1 MNAEERMALIRRN
14 TVELVTEG
22 EIGQLLREK
31 KRPVTYCGYE
41 PSGEVHLGHAV
52 TTTKLMDLA
61 DAGFEVK
68 VLLADWHAFLNN
80 KGDWDFINGTTKMW
94 EKAFKKLG
102 LKDAK
107 FVLGSQFQMKEA
119 YIADLLTLCQRVT
132 VNRGLRAMQEV
143 SRDIENAK
151 VSQAVYPLMQAND
164 IKHLGVDV
172 AEAGIEQRK
181 IHMLAREHLEGIGYR
196 KPMFVHTPLINSLLG
211 SGTKMSS
218 SVPGTKMS
226 SSDKG
231 SLISVRDSTE
241 EIKKKIARAY
251 CPERAAE
258 NNPVLEIV
266 QLVIFPRLE
275 NGKKA
280 FEVRRPEKFG
290 GDVAF
295 SSYAELHRAFAE
307 GKLHPADLKA
317 ATAAYLAEI
326 FAPVREVFK

>member
-1 MNAEERMALIRRN
+1 MNSEERMALIRRN

-22 EIGQLLREK
+22 EIEQLLEAK

-80 KGDWDFINGTTKMW
+80 KGTWDFINSTTKMW

-107 FVLGSQFQMKEA
+107 FVQGSSFQMKEN
-119 YIADLLTLCQRVT
+119 YISDLLTLCQQVT
-132 VNRGLRAMQEV
+132 VNRCMRAMQEV
-143 SRDIENAK
+143 ARDIENAK
-151 VSQAVYPLMQAND
+151 VSQAVYPLMQVND

-181 IHMLAREHLEGIGYR
+181 IHMLARETLEGIGYR
-196 KPMFVHTPLINSLLG
+196 KPMFVHTPLVNSLLG
-211 SGTKMSS
+211 PGKKMSS
-218 SVPGTKMS
+218 SE
-226 SSDKG
+226 KG
-231 SLISVRDSTE
+231 SLISVRDSE
-241 EIKKKIARAY
+241 AEIKSKIAKAY
-251 CPERAAE
+251 CLEKVAE

-275 NGKKA
+275 NRKKA
-280 FEVRRPEKFG
+280 FEVKRPEKFG
-290 GDVAF
+290 GDVSFA
-295 SSYAELHRAFAE
+295 SYAELHNAFAE
-307 GKLHPADLKA
+307 GKLHPADLKG
-317 ATAAYLAEI
+317 ATASYLAEI
-326 FAPVREVFK
+326 FEPVRDVFG